1 MTGLKYEKGFSLVEV
16 LITLLIVSITIIP
29 LVNVFSLNE
38 KVTAEIRAEDTALFL
53 AQAKLEE
60 FKGYTFDNLENIS
73 DKTAFTGYPD
83 YFFTVKIE
91 PENDYLKKITVT
103 IYYQQTEKEK
113 QITLTGLR
121 ERY

>member
-121 ERY
+121 ARY